1 MPRRS
6 DDIAA
11 LLQPLGLILRG
22 GFALD
27 PEIDADLLRSYPQ
40 ARQLILIGNAGSAIW
55 PPVARFVAANPT
67 DQHPLDHWTT
77 GTLTDLAS
85 QIGAVG
91 LFPFGGPPWWPF
103 QRWAQRAESVHPSPL
118 AILIHPEFGLWH
130 AYRAAFLLADPV
142 DLPAV
147 AAQASP
153 CDSCADQPCLT
164 TCPVG
169 AFSLSGYDV
178 ERCAAH
184 VNSAAGEACRQRGC
198 LARLAC
204 PVGVFWQYESDH
216 AAFHMAAFQRSH
228 PTDELS
234 EMVDPADAALAAS
247 R

>member
-1 MPRRS
+1 MPQS
-6 DDIAA
+6 LDDIAA

-27 PEIDADLLRSYPQ
+27 PEIDADLLRAYPQ

-55 PPVARFVAANPT
+55 PQIAGFIAANPA
-67 DQHPLDHWTT
+67 DQHPLDHWTAQ
-77 GTLTDLAS
+77 TLADIARR
-85 QIGAVG
+85 IDAIG

-103 QRWAQRAESVHPSPL
+103 QRWAQRVESVHPSPL
-118 AILIHPEFGLWH
+118 AILIHPAFGLWH
-130 AYRAAFLLADPV
+130 AYRAALLLAEPV
-142 DLPAV
+142 ELPVV
-147 AAQASP
+147 AEQASP
-153 CDSCADQPCLT
+153 CDGCADRPCLT

-184 VNSAAGEACRQRGC
+184 VNSASGDRCRRLGC

-204 PVGVFWQYESDH
+204 PVGVAWRYESDH
-216 AAFHMAAFQRSH
+216 AAFHMAAFQRAH
-228 PTDELS
+228 PTDPLS
-234 EMVDPADAALAAS
+234 EMVDPADAASTAS